1 MKMTKKKRFYWLKLK
16 ENFFAQP
23 KIKKLRRI
31 AGGDTYTI
39 IYLKMQLLSLGDE
52 GKLCFEGIEDDFI
65 EEIALTIDEDV
76 ENVRLTVMFLMK
88 HGLIEEIEKDTFA
101 LIEAMQN
108 IGSES
113 AGAERV
119 RRHREKQNEQKALQ
133 CNAPVTKCNTEIEI
147 EKDIE
152 LDKELEIEKDNHVP
166 SVNADEPSSTLF
178 LTLRDSSQ
186 FPITNQD
193 ISKYQGVYTKIDV
206 IKEIKK
212 AILWCDSNP
221 SNRKTKT
228 GAKKFINGWLN
239 RAESR
244 KEEKAIEPT
253 SQPKKKS
260 NTYTLSSGVETS
272 NPFIAMLERG
282 EIVDE

>member
-1 MKMTKKKRFYWLKLK
+1 MKMSKKKRFYWLKLK

-133 CNAPVTKCNTEIEI
+133 CNAPVTKCNTEIE
-147 EKDIE
+147 KDIE
-152 LDKELEIEKDNHVP
+152 IDKELDIEKDNLVP
-166 SVNADEPSSTLF
+166 SVNADEPTSALF
-178 LTLRDSSQ
+178 LTLRDNSQ

-193 ISKYQGVYTKIDV
+193 ISKYQEVYTKIDV
-206 IKEIKK
+206 KAEIKK
-212 AILWCDSNP
+212 MALWCDSNP
-221 SNRKTKT
+221 TKRKTKT
-228 GAKKFINGWLN
+228 GVKRFVNSWLN
-239 RAESR
+239 NANDKQTEQQT
-244 KEEKAIEPT
+244 T
-253 SQPKKKS
+253 SQPKKN
-260 NTYTLSSGVETS
+260 NTYTLENGVETS